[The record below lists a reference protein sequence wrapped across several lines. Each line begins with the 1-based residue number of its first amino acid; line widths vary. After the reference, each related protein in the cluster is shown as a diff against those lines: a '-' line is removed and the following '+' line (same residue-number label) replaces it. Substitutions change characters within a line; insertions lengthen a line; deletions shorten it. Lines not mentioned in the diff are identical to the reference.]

1 MHQILI
7 LAFIYGLGLFK
18 GTTLCLVCYFSSF
31 PLRITY
37 SMQMWPSCS
46 LVNLAYI
53 IEHILILQYKL
64 HNVHKYANK
73 YTRPNWRKE
82 VILMYNWFLIQ
93 WVLYQKQLFLFFVVL
108 YLLFIDV
115 LITFLYKYLIYISKY
130 RKYAT

>member
-1 MHQILI
+1 MKCSKFQRLLVVMKLKKRKFFSSIYFNTMLPFWPTFNINRTIVRILI
-7 LAFIYGLGLFK
+7 RLKVFHKCIKYLLAFIYGLGLFK

-64 HNVHKYANK
+64 HKYAN
-73 YTRPNWRKE
+73 N
-82 VILMYNWFLIQ
+82 IQ
-93 WVLYQKQLFLFFVVL
+93 GQIEGK
-108 YLLFIDV
+108 
-115 LITFLYKYLIYISKY
+115 K
-130 RKYAT
+130 